1 MVKKKTAPKVAKT
14 PVRIATTGDDV
25 KSALLVVSLTINAVV
40 LIGWITLQVTSKYDD
55 QVAQF
60 LFG

>member
-1 MVKKKTAPKVAKT
+1 MVKKKAVAKATKT
-14 PVRIATTGDDV
+14 PVRVPTTGDDV

-40 LIGWITLQVTSKYDD
+40 LIGWITLQVTSKFDD